1 MDDTWIYH
9 PRLDEHGARLRLH
22 APSCEA
28 NLARL
33 ADPLAAVTFVP
44 GSTCADMLHGVPFAP
59 CTAADV
65 EAACRRV
72 AAADQVNKAEAK
84 AVTEAVTEAVA
95 EAVAEPPF
103 VLPPG
108 KRAAA
113 GAVVREPDGRVW
125 LVAPSNGFGGY
136 TTTFPKGR
144 VEPGV
149 ALQATAIR
157 EVWEESGLL
166 VEPTAWLGDFS
177 RTQTYTRFYVA
188 RRIGGHPADMGWE
201 SQAVHLVTPAD
212 AIRLLN
218 RATDHAVLAALEAQ
232 ERPGREDGAPW
243 AGDPA
248 DGDPAAG
255 DPAAGDSAAGG
266 PLA

>member
-9 PRLDEHGARLRLH
+9 PHPDEHGARVRLH

-33 ADPLAAVTFVP
+33 ADPRAGVTFVP
-44 GSTCADMLHGVPFAP
+44 GSACADVLHGVPFAP

-72 AAADQVNKAEAK
+72 AAEGG
-84 AVTEAVTEAVA
+84 
-95 EAVAEPPF
+95 VAEPPF
-103 VLPPG
+103 ELLPG

-136 TTTFPKGR
+136 ATTFPKGR
-144 VEPGV
+144 VEPGM

-212 AIRLLN
+212 AVGLLN
-218 RATDHAVLAALEAQ
+218 RATDHAVLEALF
-232 ERPGREDGAPW
+232 GAH
-243 AGDPA
+243 GCNT
-248 DGDPAAG
+248 
-255 DPAAGDSAAGG
+255 
-266 PLA
+266 

>member
-1 MDDTWIYH
+1 MSDTWIWH
-9 PRLDEHGARLRLH
+9 PQPDEHGRKVRLH

-33 ADPLAAVTFVP
+33 ADPLAGVTFVP
-44 GSTCADMLHGVPFAP
+44 GSVCADVLHGVPFAP

-72 AAADQVNKAEAK
+72 ATAAQVAA
-84 AVTEAVTEAVA
+84 
-95 EAVAEPPF
+95 AVAEPAF

-136 TTTFPKGR
+136 AATFPKGR
-144 VEPGV
+144 VEPGT

-188 RRIGGHPADMGWE
+188 LRIGGHPADMGWE

-212 AIRLLN
+212 ALRLLN
-218 RATDHAVLAALEAQ
+218 RETDHAVLEALV
-232 ERPGREDGAPW
+232 GAH
-243 AGDPA
+243 GC
-248 DGDPAAG
+248 
-255 DPAAGDSAAGG
+255 ST
-266 PLA
+266 

>member
-9 PRLDEHGARLRLH
+9 PRLDEHGARVRLH

-33 ADPLAAVTFVP
+33 SDPRAGVTFVP
-44 GSTCADMLHGVPFAP
+44 GSACADALHGVPFVP

-72 AAADQVNKAEAK
+72 AAEGG
-84 AVTEAVTEAVA
+84 VA
-95 EAVAEPPF
+95 AGMAEPPF

-136 TTTFPKGR
+136 AATFPKGR
-144 VEPGV
+144 VEPGM

-177 RTQTYTRFYVA
+177 RTQTYTRFYMA

-201 SQAVHLVTPAD
+201 SQAVYLVTPAD
-212 AIRLLN
+212 AAALLN
-218 RATDHAVLAALEAQ
+218 RTTDHAVLDALMAWVAQ
-232 ERPGREDGAPW
+232 EGAGHGEG
-243 AGDPA
+243 A
-248 DGDPAAG
+248 PAAG
-255 DPAAGDSAAGG
+255 DPEA
-266 PLA
+266 